1 MQKHIDLLKG
11 PILPSLG
18 ALAIP
23 IMASSLIQMAYNLTD
38 MIWIGRIGSDAV
50 AAVGAAGMFMWL
62 SNGLATLAKMGSQIK
77 VGQSLGR
84 DDRIKASHYA
94 HGALILGVFFA
105 FIFAMICICFGKSLI
120 LFFQLNSPQVIA
132 DAHLYL
138 LITCGL
144 VIFSFLNQIYTGI
157 FTAMGNSR
165 TTFIATAI
173 GLVLNILLDPLLIF
187 GFGAI
192 PSLRVAGA
200 AIATVLAQ
208 AVVTLLLFIAARQ
221 DEVVFPF
228 VHFFSIPNRKAIIE
242 ILRLGFPTAIQS
254 MLFSCISMVI
264 ARLIAGWGDG
274 AIAVQKVGSQIE
286 SISWMSAEGYGAALN
301 TFTAQN
307 CGAQNPKRIEQGL
320 KISLKVMLGWGL
332 FTTLLLLL
340 FPGVIFRFFIN
351 EADLLPLGVDYLR
364 ILGLSQAF
372 MCLEYTAASLF
383 NGLGHTLPPSIVSI
397 TLTASRIPLAFL
409 LSQLLGLN
417 GVWWALT
424 ITSYAKGLVLYGWLL
439 KKKKE
444 PSFLYKAPAP
454 LISDQQ

>member
-1 MQKHIDLLKG
+1 MKRAINLLEG
-11 PILPSLG
+11 EILPSLR

-50 AAVGAAGMFMWL
+50 AAIGAAGMFMWL
-62 SNGLATLAKMGSQIK
+62 SNGLVTLAKMGSQIK
-77 VGQSLGR
+77 IGQSLGQ
-84 DDRIKASHYA
+84 DDRMLASRYA
-94 HGALILGVFFA
+94 HSALLLGIFFA
-105 FIFAMICICFGKSLI
+105 LVFAMICICFGKQMI
-120 LFFQLNSPQVIA
+120 LFFQLNSAQVIA
-132 DAHLYL
+132 DAYHYL

-144 VIFSFLNQIYTGI
+144 VIFSFLNQVFTGI

-165 TTFIATAI
+165 TTFQATAI

-192 PSLRVAGA
+192 PALHVVGA
-200 AIATVLAQ
+200 AIATIFAQ
-208 AVVTLLLFIAARQ
+208 AVVTLLLFIAARK
-221 DEVVFPF
+221 DHLLFPLI
-228 VHFFSIPNRKAIIE
+228 HLFSRPDPQTIRE

-254 MLFSCISMVI
+254 MLFSAISMVV

-307 CGAQNPKRIEQGL
+307 YGAGNAKRIDQGFIL
-320 KISLKVMLGWGL
+320 SLKVMMSWGI

-340 FPGVIFRFFIN
+340 FPSFIFRFFIS
-351 EADLLPLGVDYLR
+351 ETQLLPLGVDYLR

-372 MCLEYTAASLF
+372 MCLEYTAASVW
-383 NGLGHTLPPSIVSI
+383 NGLGHTFPPSLVSV
-397 TLTASRIPLAFL
+397 TLTASRIPLAIL
-409 LSQLLGLN
+409 LSHWLGLN
-417 GVWWALT
+417 GVWWAMT
-424 ITSYAKGLVLYGWLL
+424 ITSFGKGTVLFLWLL

-444 PSFLYKAPAP
+444 PYFFLKQP
-454 LISDQQ
+454 L